1 LFFSADD
8 TGLSEPQEEVF
19 FDGIIEYYMA
29 RPVDPTFENMALI
42 VFATW
47 YTKGGSQGGKSKV
60 TDILDED
67 IEETGEDTEKTKQTA
82 TCNRIKLLH
91 GKGYMN
97 KKVRENVTR
106 LPRLN
111 LSDNKND
118 IERYCFSKLM
128 TYIPFREER
137 LTDIMKG
144 YESYEDCFLA
154 HQKTIEEEMKKYEKG
169 TIDIRKAFQQINEK
183 EPDLRDDQEDLERVE
198 EMEDVD
204 VLSCFPGEA
213 DLEVEDSEEHYDK
226 SFPQRSN
233 VNETIAR
240 NKEYYADIQSL
251 NEEQKRI
258 FWYMHDWCR
267 QKKQD
272 PHYPPLRIGI
282 IGAAGTGKT
291 KIINVIYELFQRQL
305 HESGEIDDAPVC
317 VKLSF
322 TGMAACN
329 IDGITWHS
337 FMGRGHGKIDS
348 YEELSEVSKAKARDR
363 WRALQVIIED
373 EISLETSKMDYEMD
387 RFLNAVFQIPVAQND
402 AVHYNDISVIKVGD
416 FMQLNMDIWGK
427 PLFKSV
433 GDIYGKFRPNNWKTN
448 FRCFELTQSMR
459 QKEKEFAR
467 IVQIVRH
474 MTIGNQDDLSKLTE
488 EQKEAVAFL
497 RSRDIQPS
505 HPDYPHTALH
515 LFPTNSDVNTHNGA
529 MIKTVPNVIKL
540 TAQDSAMDQT
550 GSFKITS
557 VKKVKDDQGLPDEL
571 VVGIGA
577 KVMVTRNQ
585 NVEDGI
591 VNGMLGIVTG
601 FTKSESEQVIIIWVK
616 PDTKKA
622 GMMKRKELKREYQ
635 SKFPGAIP
643 IKRVEANVVVAKNST
658 YKRCQFPLKLSFAAT
673 VHKYQG
679 RSLDVIV
686 IGGFK
691 GKGWKGKLLLVIS
704 NMIVNIGVVISA
716 SYPPLFFQRDC
727 FTLQ

>member
-1 LFFSADD
+1 
-8 TGLSEPQEEVF
+8 
-19 FDGIIEYYMA
+19 MA
-29 RPVDPTFENMALI
+29 RPVDPSFENMGLI

-47 YTKGGSQGGKSKV
+47 YTKGSSQESKIKV
-60 TDILDED
+60 TDILDEA
-67 IEETGEDTEKTKQTA
+67 IEERREDTEQTKQTA

-106 LPRLN
+106 LPKLT
-111 LSDNKND
+111 LSDDKND
-118 IERYCFSKLM
+118 RERYCFSKLM

-154 HQKTIEEEMKKYEKG
+154 HQKTIEEMMRKYEKG
-169 TIDIRKAFQQINEK
+169 TSDIKEAFQEIREK
-183 EPDLRDDQEDLERVE
+183 EPDLNDDREDLERIE

-204 VLSCFPGEA
+204 VLSCFPREA
-213 DLEVEDSEEHYDK
+213 DLEVEDSEEHYNEV
-226 SFPQRSN
+226 FPQKSN

-240 NKEYYADIQSL
+240 NKEYYADIRSL

-267 QKKQD
+267 LQKQNPD
-272 PHYPPLRIGI
+272 HPPLRVGI

-305 HESGEIDDAPVC
+305 HEPAEIDDAPVC

-373 EISLETSKMDYEMD
+373 EMSLETSRMDYEMD
-387 RFLNAVFQIPVAQND
+387 KFLNAVFQVPVAQTD
-402 AVHYNDISVIKVGD
+402 TVHYNDISIIKVGD
-416 FMQLNMDIWGK
+416 FMQLNMEIWGK

-433 GDIYGKFRPNNWKTN
+433 GDSYGKFRPNNWQTN

-459 QKEKEFAR
+459 QKEEEFAR
-467 IVQIVRH
+467 IVQTIRF
-474 MTIGNQDDLSKLTE
+474 MTIKNQEDLTRLTE
-488 EQKEAVAFL
+488 EQNEAVAFL
-497 RSRDIQPS
+497 RTRDIQPS

-515 LFPTNSDVNTHNGA
+515 LFPTNFDVDKHNA
-529 MIKTVPNVIKL
+529 IMIKTIPNLIELK
-540 TAQDSAMDQT
+540 ARDSAMDQT

-571 VVGIGA
+571 VVGMGA

-601 FTKSESEQVIIIWVK
+601 FTKSEKEQVIIIWVN
-616 PDTKKA
+616 PDVKKV
-622 GMMKRKELKREYQ
+622 GMMKRKELKKEFRTQ
-635 SKFPGAIP
+635 FPGAIP
-643 IKRVEANVVVAKNST
+643 IKRVEANIVVAKNST
-658 YKRCQFPLKLSFAAT
+658 YKRCQFPLKLCFAAT

-691 GKGWKGKLLLVIS
+691 GKGWKGKLL
-704 NMIVNIGVVISA
+704 
-716 SYPPLFFQRDC
+716 Q
-727 FTLQ
+727 T